1 MENSYSTYRDM
12 YLHANKYFCN
22 KKINI
27 FFNLKTLNQPIKE
40 EKKNLQVLDDHWHAL
55 NRE

>member
-1 MENSYSTYRDM
+1 MPYCSNGFLENSYSTYRDM

-40 EKKNLQVLDDHWHAL
+40 EKKTSKY
-55 NRE
+55 